1 MKKTLK
7 YTLLPLGIVLL
18 VLICVICTKNSI
30 VEFYNSKKLEVI
42 NNKQDKASN
51 EILKEELI
59 PNWNL
64 DSKTMKSIVSF
75 VQNAT
80 NPNSIEYIPVEQR
93 IAIFDFDGTLYGEHF
108 PTYFDLSMLIYRL
121 LYDKSYNAT
130 EEQIAYAKALERT
143 YFDNEPWVEY
153 TKTEKQIAAESFQ
166 NFTVEDYREYVRK
179 FMSYPVIGFE
189 GMTYSE

>member
-1 MKKTLK
+1 MKKTIK
-7 YTLLPLGIVLL
+7 YTLLSLGIVLL
-18 VLICVICTKNSI
+18 VLICVMFTKNNI
-30 VEFYNSKKLEVI
+30 VVELHNSKKIEVI
-42 NNKQDKASN
+42 NNKQDEVSN
-51 EILKEELI
+51 ETLKEEVI
-59 PNWNL
+59 NNWNL

-153 TKTEKQIAAESFQ
+153 TKTEKQITKSSKAMLIHSIL
-166 NFTVEDYREYVRK
+166 RK
-179 FMSYPVIGFE
+179 NKE
-189 GMTYSE
+189 